1 MGLTNQE
8 ASGQEKKPLPPK
20 EEECGCRDERRET
33 EIVAFV
39 KQPVIVCET
48 FLVGK
53 DIFNSDISNIAY
65 KASEWLS
72 TRALLFGSAADCI
85 PHFGGVSSGALQ
97 RAVNNFIEGD
107 HLVSPTLGSAPLVRA
122 FGDWTP
128 GRCGRPAAC
137 SRPGSQPF

>member
-8 ASGQEKKPLPPK
+8 ASGQEKKPLPSK

-53 DIFNSDISNIAY
+53 DIFNSDISNLAS

-72 TRALLFGSAADCI
+72 TRALLSGSAADCI
-85 PHFGGVSSGALQ
+85 PRFGGVSSGVLQ
-97 RAVNNFIEGD
+97 RAVDHFIKGD
-107 HLVSPTLGSAPLVRA
+107 HLVSPPLGSAPQVRA
-122 FGDWTP
+122 FGEWSSGKVWTTS
-128 GRCGRPAAC
+128 RALAA
-137 SRPGSQPF
+137 R